1 MFFSSIYVLSSRWE
15 GFGLVMIEA
24 MAHGLPVIAS
34 DLPITREL
42 LKDKDMAVLFETG
55 NIAQLAGYMSYMADR
70 TDWEWMEN
78 KAVEY
83 ADTFHIEKVCD
94 SWNNLLKKVVY
105 GTR

>member
-1 MFFSSIYVLSSRWE
+1 M
-15 GFGLVMIEA
+15 G
-24 MAHGLPVIAS
+24 
-34 DLPITREL
+34 
-42 LKDKDMAVLFETG
+42 
-55 NIAQLAGYMSYMADR
+55 
-70 TDWEWMEN
+70 N